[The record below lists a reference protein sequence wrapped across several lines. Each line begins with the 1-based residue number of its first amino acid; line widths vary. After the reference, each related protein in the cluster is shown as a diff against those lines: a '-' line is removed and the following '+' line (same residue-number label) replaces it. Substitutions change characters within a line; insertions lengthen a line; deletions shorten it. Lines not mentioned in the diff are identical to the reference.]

1 MNFNL
6 SFDAKNKFEK
16 KNKIKKEI
24 PKKWNLKI
32 QCLLLTPLWFCR
44 IHIIYDYNKTY

>member
-16 KNKIKKEI
+16 KKNKIKKEI
-24 PKKWNLKI
+24 PKNGIWKFNA
-32 QCLLLTPLWFCR
+32 
-44 IHIIYDYNKTY
+44 YY

>member
-24 PKKWNLKI
+24 PKNGIWKFNA
-32 QCLLLTPLWFCR
+32 
-44 IHIIYDYNKTY
+44 YY

>member
-24 PKKWNLKI
+24 QKMEFENSML
-32 QCLLLTPLWFCR
+32 
-44 IHIIYDYNKTY
+44 IINPIMILQNSYYIRLQ